1 VDNFAAG
8 DNIAARSM
16 VRTGS
21 PRERKEGTAPM
32 KTIVRLLLTAAIGFG
47 IAVHSQAQTYPA
59 RPIKIIVPSPGGA
72 TTDTLARIVA
82 GKLQEKWGQPVIVDD
97 RGGAAGNIGAE
108 EASKSAPD
116 GYTLLFSYPAPLVVN
131 KTLYAKLAYDPD
143 SFVPLSLVAVA
154 PLVLAVNPNL
164 AATDVQQLIAFAKA
178 HPNQLNYASQGY
190 GTSGHLAG
198 ELFKSMAGIEIV
210 HVPYK
215 GSTPAL
221 TDLLGGQVQ
230 MMFIELSTVLSQI
243 KAGKLRALAVGSEKR
258 NQFLPDV
265 PAMAEVL
272 PGFQA
277 STWFG
282 MVAPAGTPAE
292 IVDKVSSA
300 VADAVHETDVAKR
313 FTDISVNVVGGT
325 PAEMGVF
332 LHDERE
338 RWGKLIRATGASA
351 E

>member
-1 VDNFAAG
+1 M
-8 DNIAARSM
+8 R
-16 VRTGS
+16 
-21 PRERKEGTAPM
+21 
-32 KTIVRLLLTAAIGFG
+32 TIVRLVTMAAIGIG
-47 IAVHSQAQTYPA
+47 IPVCSQAQTYPA
-59 RPIKIIVPSPGGA
+59 RPIRIIVPSPGGA
-72 TTDTLARIVA
+72 TTDTLARLVA

-108 EASKSAPD
+108 EASKAPPD

-131 KTLYAKLAYDPD
+131 KTLYTKLSYDPD
-143 SFVPLSLVAVA
+143 SFVPISLVASV
-154 PLVLAVNPNL
+154 PLVLAVTPNL
-164 AATDVQQLIAFAKA
+164 AAADVGQLIAFAKA

-190 GTSGHLAG
+190 GTTGHLAG
-198 ELFKSMAGIEIV
+198 ELFKSMAGVEIV

-243 KAGKLRALAVGSEKR
+243 EAGKLRALAVGSIAR
-258 NQFLPDV
+258 SPSLPDV

-277 STWFG
+277 LTWFG
-282 MVAPAGTPAE
+282 MVAPPATQAGL
-292 IVDKVSSA
+292 VGKLSSA
-300 VADAVHETDVAKR
+300 VAEAIREPDVAKR
-313 FTDISVNVVGGT
+313 FVDINATAVGDT
-325 PAEMGVF
+325 PAEMADF
-332 LHDERE
+332 LHQERE
-338 RWGKLIRATGASA
+338 RWGKVIRATGIST